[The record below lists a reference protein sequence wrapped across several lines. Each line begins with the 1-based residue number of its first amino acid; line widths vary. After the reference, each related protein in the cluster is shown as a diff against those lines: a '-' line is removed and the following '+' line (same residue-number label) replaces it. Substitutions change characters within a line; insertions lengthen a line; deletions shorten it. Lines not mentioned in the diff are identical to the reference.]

1 MKKSVK
7 LLICMLTVTM
17 LTALCVC
24 ATEEKRTRPSFVK
37 QDSMF
42 VGVIKEDTVEE
53 AIAAIDIA
61 EEKGAM
67 GLDLHLTYLHDS
79 GTLTEENLGKIC
91 RSTTLPILAINYN
104 SDISQEERLAELLL
118 AAQAGCAAIDLPGF
132 MFWSGS
138 TANTHTAE
146 NVAYW
151 ENLGYGMSFIA
162 ASPAETVIDP
172 ETVEQQK
179 AYVKRIQD
187 LGAEVL
193 MSCHVKTVFTA
204 EEAVEFIRFHAMK
217 GVDVVKVVGYGYTKE
232 DVAACVEAC
241 KTLREDAT
249 LSAKFSYHLS
259 GGVGGQITRVLCPV
273 FYGSYVAFCY
283 PELTE
288 RQDANQLDLDM
299 AIEALAAGKDADK
312 DISIADAIVRLQQ
325 ASTHAQLAEII
336 RKYENCETIGKAYA
350 STSDY
355 SKRWSF
361 DGDTYRLLMRNATG
375 TSSFNLRGY
384 AYDSKHTQTKNV
396 YVSASVTGDFTPHV
410 SDTRV
415 PKVGVYIGTEEKM
428 LALVY
433 NTNAKTVDLVYN
445 PQYTFTFD
453 KEIKRDVLVSTGLVT
468 PKTFAAAVSAGES
481 ISLGMHLT
489 KDTLDLYAGADRLAK
504 IASVPVTEEPL
515 TYMQKNADGTYNAG
529 VLSEVYMGNASKGR
543 ENSVT
548 FTDVSYRLAGDAD
561 GDGVLSVADALLVI
575 GMMLEGEY
583 TVTAD
588 VNNDGKLTVP
598 DVLFL
603 LKAIV

>member
-1 MKKSVK
+1 MKRSGR
-7 LLICMLTVTM
+7 LLLCLLVIAVIAMLG
-17 LTALCVC
+17 VC
-24 ATEEKRTRPSFVK
+24 AAEENRTRPSFVNK
-37 QDSMF
+37 DSMF
-42 VGVIKEDTVEE
+42 VGVIKEDTVEG
-53 AIAAIDIA
+53 AIAAIAIA

-79 GTLTEENLGKIC
+79 GVLTEENLRRIC
-91 RSTTLPILAINYN
+91 RSTALPILAINYN

-138 TANTHTAE
+138 TANTHTEE

-151 ENLGYGMSFIA
+151 ENLGYGMSFIE
-162 ASPAETVIDP
+162 ASPSETVIDP

-179 AYVKRIQD
+179 AYVKSIQD

-204 EEAVEFIRFHAMK
+204 EQAVEFIRFHAMK

-241 KTLREDAT
+241 KTLRDDET

-299 AIEALAAGKDADK
+299 AIEVLAAGKGADK
-312 DISIADAIVRLQQ
+312 NISIADAIVRLQQ
-325 ASTHAQLAEII
+325 ASTHTQLAELI
-336 RKYENCETIGKAYA
+336 RKYENCHVIGKAYA
-350 STSDY
+350 SSSDF
-355 SKRWSF
+355 SKRWAF
-361 DGDTYRLLMRNATG
+361 DGDTYRMQLREG
-375 TSSFNLRGY
+375 SSTSSYNLRAY
-384 AYDSKHTQTKNV
+384 AYDSTKTQSKNV
-396 YVSASVTGDFTPHV
+396 YISAVVSGDFTPHV

-433 NTNAKTVDLVYN
+433 NTDAKTVDLVYN
-445 PQYTFTFD
+445 PEYTFTYD
-453 KEIKRDVLVSTGLVT
+453 KEIKRDVLVSAGLIE
-468 PKTFAAAVSAGES
+468 KKSYAVKVSEGES
-481 ISLGMHLT
+481 ISLSMHLT
-489 KDTLDLYAGADRLAK
+489 EERLDLYAGVESLSK
-504 IASVPVTEEPL
+504 IASVPVTEELL
-515 TYMQKNADGTYNAG
+515 TYMQKNADGSYTAG
-529 VLSEVYMGNASKGR
+529 VLSETYMGNASKGR

-548 FTDVSYRLAGDAD
+548 FTDVSYRIAGDVN
-561 GDGVLSVADALLVI
+561 GDGILTVADALLVI
-575 GMMLEGEY
+575 SAMLNGEY
-583 TVTAD
+583 TAMAD
-588 VNNDGKLTVP
+588 LNSDGRSTLL

-603 LKAIV
+603 LKVMV